1 MDASV
6 LKAKVQEAQK
16 SQNAMGNSD
25 WRQASDP
32 VEDFSRSFYR
42 R

>member
-25 WRQASDP
+25 WRAGSDAASD
-32 VEDFSRSFYR
+32 FARSFQR